1 MVLRWTAAAV
11 LEAVKGVRR
20 PKGHKDTPKLVAALR
35 ARDQQLDITVSV
47 GGRRVEC
54 HVTRKITSASKTSW
68 PFENGVGQMSVRRI
82 VPDIKSKD
90 LDASRQFYVDV
101 LGLEV
106 AMDMGFIVTLVS
118 PSNPTAQ
125 VSLMR
130 DDGSSSILPQ
140 ISIEVADV
148 DDVHSRAVSRGLHIV
163 YPLTNEP
170 WGVRRFFVTDPDGTV
185 INVMC
190 HIGGAKSG

>member
-1 MVLRWTAAAV
+1 
-11 LEAVKGVRR
+11 
-20 PKGHKDTPKLVAALR
+20 
-35 ARDQQLDITVSV
+35 
-47 GGRRVEC
+47 
-54 HVTRKITSASKTSW
+54 
-68 PFENGVGQMSVRRI
+68 MSVKRI
-82 VPDIKSKD
+82 VPDIKSTH

-106 AMDMGFIVTLVS
+106 VMDMGFIVTLVS

-130 DDGSSSILPQ
+130 DDDSSTILPQ

-148 DDVHSRAVSRGLHIV
+148 DDVHSRAVSRGLNIV

-170 WGVRRFFVTDPDGTV
+170 WGVRRFFVTDPSGTV

-190 HIGGAKSG
+190 HVGGAQPDDHQSRR

>member
-1 MVLRWTAAAV
+1 MS
-11 LEAVKGVRR
+11 R
-20 PKGHKDTPKLVAALR
+20 PL
-35 ARDQQLDITVSV
+35 
-47 GGRRVEC
+47 
-54 HVTRKITSASKTSW
+54 KITSTSKPPWCSDQW
-68 PFENGVGQMSVRRI
+68 GSQMSVKRI
-82 VPDIKSKD
+82 VPDIKSKH

-106 AMDMGFIVTLVS
+106 AMDMGFIVTLAS

-130 DDGSSSILPQ
+130 DDGSSAILPQ
-140 ISIEVADV
+140 MSIEVADV
-148 DDVHSRAVSRGLHIV
+148 DDVHSRAVSHGLKIV

-170 WGVRRFFVTDPDGTV
+170 WGVRRFFVTDPNGTV

-190 HIGGAKSG
+190 HMGRAQSD

>member
-1 MVLRWTAAAV
+1 
-11 LEAVKGVRR
+11 
-20 PKGHKDTPKLVAALR
+20 
-35 ARDQQLDITVSV
+35 
-47 GGRRVEC
+47 
-54 HVTRKITSASKTSW
+54 
-68 PFENGVGQMSVRRI
+68 MSVKRI
-82 VPDIKSKD
+82 VPDIKSKH

-130 DDGSSSILPQ
+130 DDDSSTILPHM
-140 ISIEVADV
+140 SIEVADV
-148 DDVHSRAVSRGLHIV
+148 DDVHSRAVSQGLSIV

-170 WGVRRFFVTDPDGTV
+170 WGVRRFFVTDPNGIV

-190 HIGGAKSG
+190 HIGELNQTKPPSRR

>member
-1 MVLRWTAAAV
+1 
-11 LEAVKGVRR
+11 
-20 PKGHKDTPKLVAALR
+20 
-35 ARDQQLDITVSV
+35 
-47 GGRRVEC
+47 
-54 HVTRKITSASKTSW
+54 
-68 PFENGVGQMSVRRI
+68 MSVKRI
-82 VPDIKSKD
+82 VPDIKSKH

-130 DDGSSSILPQ
+130 DDDSSTILPQ
-140 ISIEVADV
+140 ISVEVADV
-148 DDVHSRAVSRGLHIV
+148 EDVHARAVSRGLNIV

-170 WGVRRFFVTDPDGTV
+170 WGVRRFFVVDPSDTI

-190 HIGGAKSG
+190 HMGGGTSKSARAAA

>member
-1 MVLRWTAAAV
+1 MLFRSW
-11 LEAVKGVRR
+11 RC
-20 PKGHKDTPKLVAALR
+20 
-35 ARDQQLDITVSV
+35 DQWGS
-47 GGRRVEC
+47 
-54 HVTRKITSASKTSW
+54 
-68 PFENGVGQMSVRRI
+68 QMSVKRI
-82 VPDIKSKD
+82 VPDIKSKH
-90 LDASRQFYVDV
+90 LDASRQFYVEV

-125 VSLMR
+125 VSLIR

-140 ISIEVADV
+140 ISVEVTDV

-170 WGVRRFFVTDPDGTV
+170 WGVRRFFVTDPNGIV
-185 INVMC
+185 INVMS
-190 HIGGAKSG
+190 HVEGTKSLYPPSGH

>member
-1 MVLRWTAAAV
+1 M
-11 LEAVKGVRR
+11 EQ
-20 PKGHKDTPKLVAALR
+20 PN
-35 ARDQQLDITVSV
+35 
-47 GGRRVEC
+47 EC
-54 HVTRKITSASKTSW
+54 ETDR
-68 PFENGVGQMSVRRI
+68 
-82 VPDIKSKD
+82 PDIKSKH

-106 AMDMGFIVTLVS
+106 VMDMGFIVTLVS

-130 DDGSSSILPQ
+130 DDGSSSILPH
-140 ISIEVADV
+140 ISMEVADV
-148 DDVHSRAVSRGLHIV
+148 DDVHSRAVLRGLDIV

-170 WGVRRFFVTDPDGTV
+170 WGVRRFFVTDPSGTV

-190 HIGGAKSG
+190 HVGGPKSD

>member
-1 MVLRWTAAAV
+1 MSRHLKVISTS
-11 LEAVKGVRR
+11 
-20 PKGHKDTPKLVAALR
+20 KLSWR
-35 ARDQQLDITVSV
+35 IDQWS
-47 GGRRVEC
+47 
-54 HVTRKITSASKTSW
+54 S
-68 PFENGVGQMSVRRI
+68 QMSVKRI
-82 VPDIKSKD
+82 VPDIKSKH

-106 AMDMGFIVTLVS
+106 VMDMGVIVTLVS

-125 VSLMR
+125 VSLLR

-148 DDVHSRAVSRGLHIV
+148 DDVHSRAVSRGLRIV

-170 WGVRRFFVTDPDGTV
+170 WGVRRFFVTDPNGTV

-190 HIGGAKSG
+190 HIGGGRSD

>member
-1 MVLRWTAAAV
+1 
-11 LEAVKGVRR
+11 
-20 PKGHKDTPKLVAALR
+20 
-35 ARDQQLDITVSV
+35 
-47 GGRRVEC
+47 
-54 HVTRKITSASKTSW
+54 
-68 PFENGVGQMSVRRI
+68 MSVKRI
-82 VPDIKSKD
+82 VPDIKSKH

-106 AMDMGFIVTLVS
+106 AMDMGFIVTLAS

-130 DDGSSSILPQ
+130 DDDSSTILPQ
-140 ISIEVADV
+140 MSVEVADV
-148 DDVHSRAVSRGLHIV
+148 DDVHSRALSHGLNIV

-170 WGVRRFFVTDPDGTV
+170 WGVRRFFVTDPNGIV

-190 HIGGAKSG
+190 HIGGAQSD

>member
-1 MVLRWTAAAV
+1 
-11 LEAVKGVRR
+11 
-20 PKGHKDTPKLVAALR
+20 
-35 ARDQQLDITVSV
+35 
-47 GGRRVEC
+47 
-54 HVTRKITSASKTSW
+54 
-68 PFENGVGQMSVRRI
+68 MSVKRI
-82 VPDIKSKD
+82 VPDIKSKH

-130 DDGSSSILPQ
+130 DDDSPTILPQ

-148 DDVHSRAVSRGLHIV
+148 DDVHSRAVSHGLNIV

-170 WGVRRFFVTDPDGTV
+170 WGVRRFFVTDPNGTV

-190 HIGGAKSG
+190 HVGELKKTRPPSRA